1 MCIIFSFSM
10 YYVYGE
16 AVIDEKLVELEFTTL
31 MDFTVQ
37 ADIPLEVY
45 QQYMSYGEGEKSLQ
59 GFK

>member
-45 QQYMSYGEGEKSLQ
+45 Q
-59 GFK
+59 